1 MENQYT
7 KPQNSGFF
15 ITKMAIIN
23 LELSTTDTNR
33 LMTLCEQNVRFVTAK
48 TLTQTAQIAQAEIK
62 QHIRNT
68 FVLRKPNFEKS
79 IKVRPAT
86 KQTLQASVYTMAGF
100 ATLQQT
106 GGKQTAQTGRLAV
119 PQYRDLHD
127 VKAGRKTNMPGTF
140 LLKLQSGGLAIAQ
153 RKHKEIEILYHIKN
167 FAYMPKR
174 LNMIEVGEETALTE
188 IPRLFSENLQQVM

>member
-1 MENQYT
+1 
-7 KPQNSGFF
+7 
-15 ITKMAIIN
+15 MAVLN
-23 LELSTTDTNR
+23 LSLSKSDKAR
-33 LMTLCEQNVRFVTAK
+33 LIALGESNVRFVTAK
-48 TLTQTAQIAQAEIK
+48 TLTNTAQAAQEKIK
-62 QHIRNT
+62 QHIKST

-119 PQYRDLHD
+119 PQYRDLHE
-127 VKAGRKTNMPGTF
+127 VKAGRKSNIPGSF
-140 LLKLQSGGLAIAQ
+140 LLNLQSGNTAIAQ
-153 RKHKEIEILYHIKN
+153 RKNKEIQILYYIKN

-174 LNMIEVGEETALTE
+174 LNMLEIGEDTALSE
-188 IPRLFSENLQQVM
+188 IPRLFSENLQQLA

>member
-1 MENQYT
+1 
-7 KPQNSGFF
+7 
-15 ITKMAIIN
+15 MAILN
-23 LELSTTDTNR
+23 LSLSNTDKAR
-33 LMTLCEQNVRFVTAK
+33 LIALGESNVRFVTAK
-48 TLTQTAQIAQAEIK
+48 MLTNVAQVAQGKIK
-62 QHIRNT
+62 KHIKST

-106 GGKQTAQTGRLAV
+106 GGKQTAKTGRLAV
-119 PQYRDLHD
+119 PRYSDLHD
-127 VKAGRKTNMPGTF
+127 VKAGRKSNAPGTF
-140 LLKLQSGGLAIAQ
+140 LLKLQSGGIAIAQ
-153 RKHKEIEILYHIKN
+153 RKQKEIKVLYYLKN

-174 LNMIEVGEETALTE
+174 FNMLEIGEETALSE

>member
-1 MENQYT
+1 MQTVKN
-7 KPQNSGFF
+7 GLFF
-15 ITKMAIIN
+15 IQMAVLN
-23 LELSTTDTNR
+23 LSLSSPDKAR
-33 LMTLCEQNVRFVTAK
+33 LIALGESNVRFVTAK
-48 TLTQTAQIAQAEIK
+48 TLTNAAQIAQGKIK
-62 QHIRNT
+62 EHIKSA

-106 GGKQTAQTGRLAV
+106 GGKQTAKSGRLAV

-127 VKAGRKTNMPGTF
+127 VKAGRKSNAPGTF
-140 LLKLQSGGLAIAQ
+140 LLKLQSGGIAIAH
-153 RKHKEIEILYHIKN
+153 RKNKQLEILYHIKN

-174 LNMIEVGEETALTE
+174 LNMLEIGESTALAE
-188 IPRLFSENLQQVM
+188 IPRLFSENLQQVS